1 MLPFENEDD
10 RASFSKYF
18 TPTVIMLWLM
28 GKVFFDVPIKNKE
41 ETFEKMIE
49 ITKNNNYTTGNL
61 LDYEYF
67 SNN

>member
-1 MLPFENEDD
+1 
-10 RASFSKYF
+10 
-18 TPTVIMLWLM
+18 M
-28 GKVFFDVPIKNKE
+28 GKVFFDVQIKNKE